1 MLRLAFFGD
10 KEFWGDA
17 LSSLMTRDGRSR
29 VFLFLGL
36 FVVRLVT
43 LNYLWRGS
51 NNRNSWIPR
60 ATFFPAVGTLALF
73 RNCHSVRSL
82 LLPIPSVERAFPAG
96 QGKVENRDQFP

>member
-73 RNCHSVRSL
+73 RNCHSVR
-82 LLPIPSVERAFPAG
+82 
-96 QGKVENRDQFP
+96 